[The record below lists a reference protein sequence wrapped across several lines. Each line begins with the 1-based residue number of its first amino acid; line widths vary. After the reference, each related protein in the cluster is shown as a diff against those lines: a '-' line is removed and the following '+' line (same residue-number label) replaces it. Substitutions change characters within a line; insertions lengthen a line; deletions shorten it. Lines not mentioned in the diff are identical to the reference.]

1 MPLPAQFD
9 SICDSVV
16 SPSSPI
22 CSRFEALLRI
32 PEVLC
37 EFRNWGFNEA
47 GSAVSDEFKAM
58 FLAVF
63 VPTGSVFHLA
73 GNSVPAGFLACNGQ
87 LVSRT
92 TYAALFAVVGTLY
105 GAGDGVSTFA
115 VPDMGAKFAMGSN
128 GSNAVATTGGAASV
142 VLTDAQV
149 PATAI
154 LATHPT
160 TGVALA
166 DQNMLSKSVDGLVP
180 QDTDDDGGPPYL
192 STASLNVDGGGLS
205 HENLPPFM
213 ALMAIIKT

>member
-1 MPLPAQFD
+1 MPLPD
-9 SICDSVV
+9 SIIDCDSSIVN
-16 SPSSPI
+16 PADTL
-22 CSRFEALLRI
+22 CTRFQALFTA
-32 PEVLC
+32 PANFC
-37 EFRNWGFNEA
+37 AFRDWAFNEA
-47 GSAVSDEFKAM
+47 GSAATAEFVAM
-58 FLAVF
+58 FI
-63 VPTGSVFHLA
+63 PTGSVFHLA
-73 GNSVPAGFLACNGQ
+73 GNTVPSGFLACNGQ

-92 TYAALFAVVGTLY
+92 TYAALFAVVGTLF

-142 VLTDAQV
+142 TLTDAQV
-149 PATAI
+149 PPTAI

-166 DQNMLSKSVDGLVP
+166 DQNVLSKSVDGLVP

-213 ALMAIIKT
+213 SLLAIIKT